1 MRIAVLLAGALAAL
15 AASSP
20 AFAQKEPPVETKDA
34 PVMRPLPEGVAKPL
48 PSGGGKVTAPAIARA
63 TGCVSS
69 TVWNTAGIDYYSN
82 SFSLKDSS
90 GAEQIFA
97 FAPAVLYAAVPGS
110 LPLASRADSEKWRMV
125 IESVERA
132 AVARRQLMVDYETV
146 SRRTFGVVILWDR
159 TCP

>member
-1 MRIAVLLAGALAAL
+1 MRIALLLAGAFAAM
-15 AASSP
+15 AATGP
-20 AFAQKEPPVETKDA
+20 AFAQKEPPVETKDT
-34 PVMRPLPEGVAKPL
+34 PVRPLPEGVAKPL
-48 PSGGGKVTAPAIARA
+48 PSGGGKVVAPATARVI
-63 TGCVSS
+63 GCVS
-69 TVWNTAGIDYYSN
+69 TTIWNTAGIDYYSN

-90 GAEQIFA
+90 GAAQTFA
-97 FAPAVLYAAVPGS
+97 FAPSVLYAAVPGS

-146 SRRTFGVVILWDR
+146 SRRTFGVVILWDQ